1 MTSSS
6 DPRTLLSALRV
17 GAPLP
22 TLPADAV
29 EAARAMAREVGAATP
44 AAVEAL
50 PEPLALAV
58 LEAAVLEGLPALAEA
73 LSTSGVK
80 PVAKAA
86 KKALYQLRSRG
97 VAVTQPPRAEPSR
110 PAAAPAP
117 EPLPALASVVTGR
130 GERAL
135 VLGRAVKGG
144 GIEVAQVLVS
154 DEQGV
159 LRIHLDEKS
168 RGTWRRLL
176 KEGVEKGGT
185 VELPLADAAALLAE
199 AAGTNL
205 RTHTPFP
212 ADLDVALRHF
222 DIQPRAEPP
231 TLPPP
236 EPDDARRVLEG
247 DLLHDTEELAP
258 WLPPE
263 PELKRLLAKLDDV
276 VGSPLA
282 LSDAQRQEQLQAAV
296 LQVAREF
303 FTPETRRRYA
313 LRLWWMADY
322 FERTARAR
330 HAEVARAEARRLFH
344 GPEEPFSRF
353 AERMFEKVLALV
365 AAAGVR
371 AGATASAAAPR
382 DTEAPAAPAPSQGRR
397 SPGGLIL
404 P

>member
-1 MTSSS
+1 
-6 DPRTLLSALRV
+6 
-17 GAPLP
+17 
-22 TLPADAV
+22 
-29 EAARAMAREVGAATP
+29 
-44 AAVEAL
+44 
-50 PEPLALAV
+50 
-58 LEAAVLEGLPALAEA
+58 
-73 LSTSGVK
+73 
-80 PVAKAA
+80 
-86 KKALYQLRSRG
+86 SRG
-97 VAVTQPPRAEPSR
+97 VAVAQPAKP
-110 PAAAPAP
+110 APAP
-117 EPLPALASVVTGR
+117 APRAAPPPEALPALASVVTGR

-154 DEQGV
+154 DERGV
-159 LRIHLDEKS
+159 LQLHLDEKS

-212 ADLDVALRHF
+212 PDLEVALRHF
-222 DIQPRAEPP
+222 DVQPRLEP
-231 TLPPP
+231 TVLPPP

-247 DLLHDTEELAP
+247 DLLHDTQELAA

-263 PELKRLLAKLDDV
+263 PELKRLLAKIDEV
-276 VGSPLA
+276 VASPLS
-282 LSDAQRQEQLQAAV
+282 LSDVQRQEQLQAAV

-303 FTPETRRRYA
+303 FTPDTRRRYA

-330 HAEVARAEARRLFH
+330 EAAVARGEARRLFH

-365 AAAGVR
+365 AAAGAR
-371 AGATASAAAPR
+371 AGVPPTAPGPR
-382 DTEAPAAPAPSQGRR
+382 NTEAPAAPAPAQERR